1 MENLKKMKE
10 CLIGVAEGQV
20 YGNLEKVNAEE
31 LGEVMDMIKD
41 LSEAVYYCTITESM
55 EKQAKEESMPMYY
68 NPYPVDYNTMYAQ
81 GGNNGGGRSSG
92 GNNARGG
99 GTRGYSDGMIRRYDD
114 GQTSYSM
121 YNDGGASSYAM
132 YHDPVPY
139 IYRDGMMQDHRNA
152 MMRDP
157 REGRSGERRKMYME
171 GKGHKDKAKQMQ
183 ELEQYMQE
191 LASDMSEMIQDAS
204 PEEKQL
210 LQSRIATLAAKV
222 K

>member
-1 MENLKKMKE
+1 MESLKKMKE
-10 CLIGVAEGQV
+10 CLVSVAESQV
-20 YGNLEKVNAEE
+20 YGNIDKVNAQE

-55 EKQAKEESMPMYY
+55 EKQAGESRYMYDPRMDEHY
-68 NPYPVDYNTMYAQ
+68 RPGTMYAR
-81 GGNNGGGRSSG
+81 GGNGGNGGSR
-92 GNNARGG
+92 N
-99 GTRGYSDGMIRRYDD
+99 YSDGMIRRYDD

-121 YNDGGASSYAM
+121 YDDGRASAR
-132 YHDPVPY
+132 YHEPMPY
-139 IYRDGMMQDHRNA
+139 GYREA

-171 GKGHKDKAKQMQ
+171 GKMYKDKTKQMQ
-183 ELEQYMQE
+183 ELESYMQE
-191 LASDMSEMIQDAS
+191 LASDMTEMIQDAS

-210 LQSRIATLAAKV
+210 LQSKLTTLAAKM

>member
-10 CLIGVAEGQV
+10 CLIGVAENQV
-20 YGNLEKVNAEE
+20 YGNIDKVNAEE

-55 EKQAKEESMPMYY
+55 EKQAKKEHMPMYY
-68 NPYPVDYNTMYAQ
+68 NPYPMEHYEEPYMPHTMYASGMQ
-81 GGNNGGGRSSG
+81 GNGGNSGRGSS
-92 GNNARGG
+92 
-99 GTRGYSDGMIRRYDD
+99 TRGYQDGMIRRYDD

-121 YNDGGASSYAM
+121 YHEPM
-132 YHDPVPY
+132 PY
-139 IYRDGMMQDHRNA
+139 GYREA

-157 REGRSGERRKMYME
+157 REGKSGERRKMYME
-171 GKGHKDKAKQMQ
+171 GKAYKDKIKQMQ
-183 ELEQYMQE
+183 DLESYMQE
-191 LASDMSEMIQDAS
+191 LASDMTEMIQDAT

-210 LQSRIATLAAKV
+210 LQSKLTTLAAKM

>member
-20 YGNLEKVNAEE
+20 YGNLDKVNAQE

-55 EKQAKEESMPMYY
+55 EKQAYEEEYEPMYY
-68 NPYPVDYNTMYAQ
+68 DPMHNPYYEDRYMPMMYAQ
-81 GGNNGGGRSSG
+81 GANGMSGGGRSSG
-92 GNNARGG
+92 GNGARGG
-99 GTRGYSDGMIRRYDD
+99 GSRGYSNGMIRRYDD

-121 YNDGGASSYAM
+121 YNDPYA
-132 YHDPVPY
+132 HKD
-139 IYRDGMMQDHRNA
+139 MMHPA
-152 MMRDP
+152 HMMRDP

-171 GKGHKDKAKQMQ
+171 GRGYKDKAKQMQ

-191 LASDMSEMIQDAS
+191 LASDMTEMIQDAS

-210 LQSRIATLAAKV
+210 LQNRIATLAAKV